1 MKKKQVRKTT
11 KNSPAKSVKDGKSII
26 KTGVNPNVK
35 NGEKSSDSEAINSAD
50 PDAHMIDEVTV
61 SAPAGLERN
70 SQLVYAEH
78 DSDDDNAE
86 ADEYFT
92 GGVQSKG
99 VPSIFND
106 YSIMIHPLASGARD
120 FLDRKG
126 DRGIFGHKK
135 NAGEPTIEQLLIDF
149 KVNNKE
155 EITQMPYYAN
165 DFLYCKWYRML
176 PLNRLI
182 TLRRYPYPTYDNLE
196 FSERKNI
203 RPVAQAVTY
212 FGEPTDNNLSDILK
226 INGKIN
232 WKAVSSQIWD
242 AQAQSQPGLEE
253 SAKVNRI
260 GQLGRLS
267 GTGRVAGALNATSKT
282 ANNLTSTVNNNY
294 VGIGKHLSAITGKG
308 DITGR
313 QNASISAARA
323 SMDFSYTHK
332 VYGPVNVV
340 KDTMTRDTGIGGE
353 FKFTLVFD
361 YQLKSYA
368 NMNPKLVMLDL
379 INNLLALTF
388 FHAKW
393 WGGANRFMPA
403 TQKQFGFLGD
413 ASKFYSGDYG
423 GYFGS
428 IMDQFKSA
436 FSVVGDAFKQL
447 MGGILSGDLN
457 AIKGVLGKGFGT
469 IMDMRSAQSRP
480 QSVAVHSLVSGAP
493 VGEYHMVI
501 GNPYNPIASV
511 GNLIMESFDITFPD
525 GTLGFDDFPDTLR
538 LRVNMKKA
546 RALDSGDWQSMLALG
561 YGRTYVPEKGI
572 INKDGSKPVI
582 DMSKRKKT
590 RAKTAQEAGIEY

>member
-1 MKKKQVRKTT
+1 MAKKKTT
-11 KNSPAKSVKDGKSII
+11 KRKTVKQSPAKSAGDGKSII
-26 KTGVNPNVK
+26 KTGKNPNVK
-35 NGEKSSDSEAINSAD
+35 DSDQKVDDSSVGD
-50 PDAHMIDEVTV
+50 PDATQLQEVTATA
-61 SAPAGLERN
+61 SANVESNWQHVYSPN
-70 SQLVYAEH
+70 S
-78 DSDDDNAE
+78 SDDDSAD

-92 GGVQSKG
+92 GAMQMKG
-99 VPSIFND
+99 VPSIFHD
-106 YSIMIHPLASGARD
+106 YSIMIHPLAFGAKD
-120 FLDRKG
+120 FLDEK
-126 DRGIFGHKK
+126 DNPGIFGHKK
-135 NAGEPTIEQLLIDF
+135 NVSEPTIERLLEDF
-149 KVNNKE
+149 RVDNDVQA
-155 EITQMPYYAN
+155 TQMPYFAN
-165 DFLYCKWYRML
+165 DFLYCKWFRKI

-196 FSERKNI
+196 FSEKKNI

-212 FGEPTDNNLSDILK
+212 FGDPTDNNLAEILK

-242 AQAQSQPGLEE
+242 VQSQTQPGLDE
-253 SAKVNRI
+253 SAKVNKI
-260 GQLGRLS
+260 GQLGRIS
-267 GTGRVAGALNATSKT
+267 GTGKVAGALNATSGT
-282 ANNLTSTVNNNY
+282 VNTMTSAVNNNY
-294 VGIGKHLSAITGKG
+294 SGVGRWVSALTNKG

-313 QNASISAARA
+313 QSASISAAKA

-332 VYGPVNVV
+332 VFGPINVV

-403 TQKQFGFLGD
+403 AQKQFGFLGD

-428 IMDQFKSA
+428 VMDQFKSA
-436 FSVVGDAFKQL
+436 FNVVGDAFKQL
-447 MGGILSGDLN
+447 MGGLLSGDLG
-457 AIKGVLGKGFGT
+457 AIKGILGKGFGT

-511 GNLIMESFDITFPD
+511 GNLIMESFEITFPD
-525 GTLGFDDFPDTLR
+525 GTLGFDDFPDTIR
-538 LRVNMKKA
+538 LKVNMKKA

-572 INKDGSKPVI
+572 INKDGKKPVI

-590 RAKTAQEAGIEY
+590 RAKTAQDAGIEN